1 MNFCNVIF
9 HSKFKHNIHSYKDLF
24 ICQCIE
30 MQNITSPSKLL
41 LLLHISSYT
50 WYTNPKSSDYH
61 HLRIVG
67 LRLEANILKYH
78 NLRIGW
84 LKRTNQEQGKKQ
96 SINKNISKRI
106 QTNAGKYTSNTRCYQ
121 ADHNANY

>member
-1 MNFCNVIF
+1 MNFCNVIV
-9 HSKFKHNIHSYKDLF
+9 HSKFKRTIHNYKDLF
-24 ICQCIE
+24 ICHCIE
-30 MQNITSPSKLL
+30 MQNITSTSKLL

-50 WYTNPKSSDYH
+50 NPKCSDYH

-67 LRLEANILKYH
+67 LKLEANILNYH
-78 NLRIGW
+78 NLT
-84 LKRTNQEQGKKQ
+84 KEDKSRTGKKQ

-106 QTNAGKYTSNTRCYQ
+106 QTNAGKYTSNTRYDQ